1 MQRVERE
8 NVAPDAEAQ
17 SIIEESYRAMEA
29 ALEGGGVGGGE
40 GGSSMW
46 EEMLGGKEWNL
57 NVLEAGGG
65 GGQSGGGRGGGGGDG
80 GVIYDGVGDD
90 GMSVT

>member
-29 ALEGGGVGGGE
+29 ELEGVGGGGGE
-40 GGSSMW
+40 GGSGMW
-46 EEMLGGKEWNL
+46 EEMLGGKEWIVNH
-57 NVLEAGGG
+57 EKAGGG
-65 GGQSGGGRGGGGGDG
+65 GQGGGGRRGDGG